1 MKPNIGIIIP
11 CYKANGLINSVI
23 EKILN
28 TSEKIKNIANL
39 KIYLINDSC
48 PNYSWKEVSSDF
60 DIKII
65 HHSKNLGVG
74 FASKTGFYAAI
85 KDDCDFV
92 VKIDADGQ
100 HKPEYLEEIVP
111 FLLSK
116 PENEMLL
123 LKGSRYFFRNRL
135 TKIPVMRRIG
145 SLFMEPLA
153 RLGLNYRGLTDI
165 TNGFIA
171 LNSLTLKYLLMVN
184 TDSKIFSR
192 YLFECS
198 LLEKACLL
206 KCEIYQFPMAANY
219 GKNWIS
225 SMESRKMIIPI
236 LSFWLRAISRRI
248 FNQYFFNLNLGT
260 ILLTTFSFAML
271 FVFYTFC
278 FIISPSISAGIFVS
292 AGIAAAF
299 TSMLTIALICLGLFF
314 FYDYTSGKRIKVIN
328 LKCYLDDIISKI

>member
-1 MKPNIGIIIP
+1 
-11 CYKANGLINSVI
+11 
-23 EKILN
+23 
-28 TSEKIKNIANL
+28 
-39 KIYLINDSC
+39 
-48 PNYSWKEVSSDF
+48 
-60 DIKII
+60 
-65 HHSKNLGVG
+65 
-74 FASKTGFYAAI
+74 
-85 KDDCDFV
+85 
-92 VKIDADGQ
+92 
-100 HKPEYLEEIVP
+100 
-111 FLLSK
+111 
-116 PENEMLL
+116 
-123 LKGSRYFFRNRL
+123 
-135 TKIPVMRRIG
+135 
-145 SLFMEPLA
+145 
-153 RLGLNYRGLTDI
+153 
-165 TNGFIA
+165 
-171 LNSLTLKYLLMVN
+171 
-184 TDSKIFSR
+184 
-192 YLFECS
+192 
-198 LLEKACLL
+198 
-206 KCEIYQFPMAANY
+206 MAANY